1 MAVRTKATSKKTTGE
16 KAPGKKPTG
25 AKSSKKAAKAPAA
38 PSAKA
43 VAITVLK
50 ATPSR
55 DGAMWTLSL
64 SNGAKAKVSAA
75 AAQSAGVR
83 VGGGWSSA
91 LATRV
96 QSAADDQKV
105 FLRAMEMLAKNG
117 RTSAAALSKLLGGD
131 VRAKRTV
138 AALKKNGWIG

>member
-1 MAVRTKATSKKTTGE
+1 MAVRTKAT
-16 KAPGKKPTG
+16 GKK
-25 AKSSKKAAKAPAA
+25 AKSTKAQKKATKSAIKSATKPVAKAG
-38 PSAKA
+38 
-43 VAITVLK
+43 AILVLK

-83 VGGGWSSA
+83 VGGAWTNA
-91 LATRV
+91 LAARV

-105 FLRAMEMLAKNG
+105 FQRAMEVLAKKG
-117 RTSAAALSKLLGGD
+117 RTSAAVLSKLLGGD

-138 AALKKNGWIG
+138 AALKQNGWIG

>member
-1 MAVRTKATSKKTTGE
+1 MAVRTKAS
-16 KAPGKKPTG
+16 GKK
-25 AKSSKKAAKAPAA
+25 AKSTKAQKKATKPAVQSAVKPAAKPRAKA
-38 PSAKA
+38 SA
-43 VAITVLK
+43 ILVLK

-83 VGGGWSSA
+83 VGGAWSSA
-91 LATRV
+91 LAARV

-105 FLRAMEMLAKNG
+105 FLWQCKFLLQPHRCLLVLPAHRRSRLAIPRDHLNSI
-117 RTSAAALSKLLGGD
+117 RQQP
-131 VRAKRTV
+131 
-138 AALKKNGWIG
+138 

>member
-1 MAVRTKATSKKTTGE
+1 MAVRKKAT
-16 KAPGKKPTG
+16 GKK
-25 AKSSKKAAKAPAA
+25 AKSAKTQKKAAKSPAK
-38 PSAKA
+38 PRAKA
-43 VAITVLK
+43 SAITVLK

-83 VGGGWSSA
+83 VGGAWSSA

-105 FLRAMEMLAKNG
+105 FLRAMEVLAKKG
-117 RTSAAALSKLLGGD
+117 RTTAAVLSKLLGGD

-138 AALKKNGWIG
+138 TALKKNGWIG